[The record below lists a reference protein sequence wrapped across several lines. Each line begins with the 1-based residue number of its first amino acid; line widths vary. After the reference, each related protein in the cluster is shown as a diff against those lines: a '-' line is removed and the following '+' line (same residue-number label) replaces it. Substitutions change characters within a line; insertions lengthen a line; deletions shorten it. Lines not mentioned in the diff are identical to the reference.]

1 MFETIENIE
10 GATIYHGE
18 IHNRIYLSEINQE
31 KIDAILPKMTALAKQ
46 KKYDKILSRVPE
58 NAINKFES
66 NGYTVEAKIPG
77 LYHGKTTG
85 YFLADYL
92 NEGRHQCDEK
102 QLKIIETVKTIAMAA
117 NKPNENPHMG
127 IPSNHE
133 VRKLGSKD
141 FSELVDLH
149 EKAYKYHPK
158 HIKREQDFEQLAEL
172 DHQFYGLF
180 VKEQLLVSAI
190 LRVHPTESNLEIVD
204 FATHPDYRGQNLSY
218 YLVQEIKTLMQDV
231 GCTTIYALA
240 RATSYGLNITYSKH
254 GFKYA
259 GTLTNNAFV
268 RDALESMNVWYYNEL
283 K

>member
-1 MFETIENIE
+1 MFETIETID

-18 IHNRIYLSEINQE
+18 IHNRVYLSEINSD

-46 KKYDKILSRVPE
+46 KKYDKILSKVPE
-58 NAINKFES
+58 NAINLFES
-66 NGYTVEAKIPG
+66 KGYKIEAKIPG
-77 LYHGKTTG
+77 LYNGKTTG

-92 NEGRHQCDEK
+92 NKSRYQCDEK
-102 QLKIIETVKTIAMAA
+102 QQKTIETVKTIALAA
-117 NKPNENPHMG
+117 KKPNENPHMRM
-127 IPSNHE
+127 PSDHL
-133 VRKLGSKD
+133 VRKLDKSD
-141 FSELVDLH
+141 FPSLVKLH

-158 HIKREQDFEQLAEL
+158 HIKREQDFEQLEEL

-180 VKEQLLVSAI
+180 VEGELLVSAI
-190 LRVHPTESNLEIVD
+190 LRVHTEESNLEIVD

-218 YLVQEIKTLMQDV
+218 YLVQEIKTVRNDL
-231 GCTTIYALA
+231 GSTTIYALA

-268 RDALESMNVWYYNEL
+268 RDALESMNVWYYN
-283 K
+283 

>member
-1 MFETIENIE
+1 MFETVENID

-18 IHNRIYLSEINQE
+18 IHNRVYLSEINSE
-31 KIDAILPKMTALAKQ
+31 KIDALLPKMTALAKQ

-58 NAINKFES
+58 NAINHFES
-66 NGYTVEAKIPG
+66 NGYTIEAKIPG
-77 LYHGKTTG
+77 LYNGKTAG

-92 NEGRHQCDEK
+92 NKKRHQCDEK
-102 QLKIIETVKTIAMAA
+102 QLKTIETVKSIAMAA
-117 NKPNENPHMG
+117 NKPSENPHMRMPG
-127 IPSNHE
+127 DYTI
-133 VRKLGSKD
+133 RKLAADD
-141 FSELVDLH
+141 FSALVTLH

-158 HIKREQDFEQLAEL
+158 HIKREQDFEQLEEM
-172 DHQFYGLF
+172 DHHFYGLF
-180 VKEQLLVSAI
+180 IKGELLVSAI
-190 LRVHPTESNLEIVD
+190 LKIHTKESNLEIVD
-204 FATHPDYRGQNLSY
+204 FVTHPDYRGQNLSY
-218 YLVQEIKTLMQDV
+218 YLVQEIKKLMDEV
-231 GCTTIYALA
+231 SCTTIYALA